1 MLTIGTQKSDRIT
14 TITDT
19 TWAEYISLDLPS
31 KRVSFRNGV
40 ITIVSPGRNH
50 ELIGDYIRAIIW
62 AYCRCH
68 NLALFPYNQTTLKEE
83 GKEGKEPD
91 VAYCFGTDK
100 DKPDLAVEINLTSGS
115 IDDLT
120 KYQYLKIAEVWLWEG
135 NRIRLF
141 VYRPDGYLELTTSN
155 VLNGS
160 LSTETAESPKGL
172 ASRRAPVRSLPSL
185 KGDRITEIV
194 NNCFGKSVLEVEKY
208 FA

>member
-1 MLTIGTQKSDRIT
+1 MLTIGTQKSDRIA
-14 TITDT
+14 TITNT
-19 TWAEYISLDLPS
+19 TWSEYISLDLPS

-50 ELIGDYIRAIIW
+50 ELIGDYIRLIIL
-62 AYCRCH
+62 AYCRKL
-68 NLALFPYNQTTLKEE
+68 NIPVFTYNQTTLKE
-83 GKEGKEPD
+83 EGKEPD

-141 VYRPDGYLELTTSN
+141 VYRPARSGVAGVAPVELTEQEEGYLELTTST
-155 VLNGS
+155 S
-160 LSTETAESPKGL
+160 LSG
-172 ASRRAPVRSLPSL
+172 L
-185 KGDRITEIV
+185 KGDRVTEIV
-194 NNCFGKSVLEVEKY
+194 NSCFGKSVLEVEKY

>member
-1 MLTIGTQKSDRIT
+1 MLTIGTQRSDRIT
-14 TITDT
+14 TITNT

-62 AYCRCH
+62 AYCRH
-68 NLALFPYNQTTLKEE
+68 QNLALFPYNQTTLKEE

-91 VAYCFGTDK
+91 VAYCFEADK
-100 DKPDLAVEINLTSGS
+100 DKPDLAVEVNLTSGS

-120 KYQYLKIAEVWLWEG
+120 KYQYLNIGEVWLWEQ
-135 NRIRLF
+135 NRIRFF
-141 VYRPDGYLELTTSN
+141 VYRESEYLELTTST
-155 VLNGS
+155 S
-160 LSTETAESPKGL
+160 LSGL
-172 ASRRAPVRSLPSL
+172 KS
-185 KGDRITEIV
+185 DRVTEIV
-194 NNCFGKSVLEVEKY
+194 NSCFGKSVLEVEKY